1 LTWSLTDAQ
10 LQTLFNRDFTTR
22 EPSLR
27 TALGNFNSDVNNAAN
42 IWDTLKGSEQ
52 GQVVYDLYFNNPALV
67 GPGLKSALKAG
78 DWAKADFEVTYRSN
92 GDDLPGLARRRFSYD
107 DAFGPWSGMSS
118 DDASSYYQIWT
129 QNKTLIQT
137 YEGKYGSQRSIANN
151 EFGLTGDQR
160 IPLSLN
166 DDLSTIRGVT
176 FVNGRTVWNK
186 SSTSFMDNSN
196 PFPDFYIDN
205 FECYN
210 ELPMVK

>member
-1 LTWSLTDAQ
+1 MFDDAIVDNHRVAAFFAHD
-10 LQTLFNRDFTTR
+10 LEGDIGDFVV
-22 EPSLR
+22 
-27 TALGNFNSDVNNAAN
+27 DVDAHSAFF
-42 IWDTLKGSEQ
+42 ICIEL
-52 GQVVYDLYFNNPALV
+52 A
-67 GPGLKSALKAG
+67 PGL

-196 PFPDFYIDN
+196 TFPDFYIDN